1 MITLEDGR
9 RISLEYN
16 EARSLIKSGD
26 IIAFTHDGWSSLSD
40 IESQIVR
47 IFTRSEY
54 SHVGI
59 AWVVGGR
66 VMIIDAVVPAIRI
79 FTLSKLTPFYWISMP
94 DSWTPEVEELALSRV
109 GEPYSRLEAIRGFFS
124 KTKQDGKWQCAEFV
138 RSTLGLPGRDTPSD
152 VVFNAIISHHGI
164 IQAVTK

>member
-1 MITLEDGR
+1 LD
-9 RISLEYN
+9 YN
-16 EARSLIKSGD
+16 SARQLIKSGD
-26 IIAFTHDGWSSLSD
+26 IIAFSHDGWSSWSD

-59 AWVVGGR
+59 AWIVGGR

-79 FTLSKLTPFYWISMP
+79 FPLSKITPFYWISMP
-94 DSWTPEVEELALSRV
+94 DSWTPEVEELVLSRV
-109 GEPYSRLEAIRGFFS
+109 GEPYSKWEAIRGFFG
-124 KTKQDGKWQCAEFV
+124 KTKSDGKWQCAELV
-138 RSTLGLPGRDTPSD
+138 RSTLSLPGFDTPSD